1 MGKKKSEYMKFVEH
15 ELDILLNDLDLPTN
29 GLGRETIKYYQSL
42 RKDILD
48 LCEAFEKNA
57 GHIGSMRA
65 KATLK
70 LFAKLASRLPL
81 TPLTGEDNEWQLI
94 FFDKDVEPKDDDV
107 MYVNKRC
114 SRIFKRR
121 NGTAFDTEA
130 IVFSHDGST
139 WYKTADSKKDI
150 SFPYDVPVHPER
162 VRVEKPLQPEEMN

>member
-1 MGKKKSEYMKFVEH
+1 MGKKKSEYMRFVEK

-29 GLGRETIKYYQSL
+29 GLGKDTIKYYQSL
-42 RKDILD
+42 RRDIIE

-57 GHIGSMRA
+57 GNISSMRA

-81 TPLTGEDNEWQLI
+81 TELTGNDDEWQLI
-94 FFDKDVEPKDDDV
+94 FFDKDVEPRDDDV

-121 NGTAFDTEA
+121 DGSAFDIEGR
-130 IVFSHDGST
+130 VFSYDGKT
-139 WYKTADSKKDI
+139 WFRTAESKIDI
-150 SFPYDVPVHPER
+150 SFPYDIPLHPQREI
-162 VRVEKPLQPEEMN
+162 VEKPVQPEEMS

>member
-1 MGKKKSEYMKFVEH
+1 MGKKKSEYMRFVEK

-29 GLGRETIKYYQSL
+29 GLGKDTIKYYQSL
-42 RKDILD
+42 RRDIVE

-57 GHIGSMRA
+57 GNISSMRA

-81 TPLTGEDNEWQLI
+81 TELTGNDDEWQLI
-94 FFDKDVEPKDDDV
+94 FFDKDAEPRDDDV

-121 NGTAFDTEA
+121 DGSAFDTEA
-130 IVFSHDGST
+130 IVFSYDGKT
-139 WYKTADSKKDI
+139 WFRSKDSYKEIT
-150 SFPYDVPVHPER
+150 FPYDVPVHPER
-162 VRVEKPLQPEEMN
+162 VMLEKPVPEEMS